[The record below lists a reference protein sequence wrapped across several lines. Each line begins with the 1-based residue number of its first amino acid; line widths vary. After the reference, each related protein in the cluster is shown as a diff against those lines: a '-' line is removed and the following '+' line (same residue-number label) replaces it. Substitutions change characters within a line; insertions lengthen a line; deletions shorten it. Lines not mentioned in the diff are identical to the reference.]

1 MEPSDETCVFG
12 ILGIITGFAVFP
24 RTGSKDVM
32 TVWMFAF
39 PPLNGGM
46 EMTVDAV
53 DARLESMGVNFGINR
68 DLILQAVSKRMY
80 FKLLP
85 IAPAH

>member
-1 MEPSDETCVFG
+1 MWVRKNALLYFW
-12 ILGIITGFAVFP
+12 L
-24 RTGSKDVM
+24 SKDVM

-53 DARLESMGVNFGINR
+53 DARGEIAINR
-68 DLILQAVSKRMY
+68 RDEHGTVG
-80 FKLLP
+80 
-85 IAPAH
+85 